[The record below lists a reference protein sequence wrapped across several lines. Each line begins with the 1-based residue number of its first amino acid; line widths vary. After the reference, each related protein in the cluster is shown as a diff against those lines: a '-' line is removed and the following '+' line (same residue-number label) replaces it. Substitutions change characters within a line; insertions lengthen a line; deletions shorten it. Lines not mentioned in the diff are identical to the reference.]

1 MPSIFAHKQPTRFN
15 EPEIPQD
22 LATKGY
28 VDGRAGDAIQ
38 YTSLGFDNNPQNNE
52 FFAMNNFGGVAA
64 EDRRQNLFPFAV
76 GGTMQKHFIS
86 IVFNTQVLTSSWQF
100 RINGADANAVI
111 SIGAGL
117 LGIFSQETD
126 DSLVEE
132 DVINY
137 QIIMD
142 NAFSIDMRVYSCRGV
157 LN

>member
-1 MPSIFAHKQPTRFN
+1 MSSFHGRTRPD
-15 EPEIPQD
+15 EPRIPQD

-86 IVFNTQVLTSSWQF
+86 IVFNTQVVTSTWQF
-100 RINGADANAVI
+100 RINSSDANAAI

-117 LGIFSQETD
+117 LGLFTQEID
-126 DSLVEE
+126 DTLAEE
-132 DVINY
+132 DLINY
-137 QIIMD
+137 QINMD
-142 NAFSIDMRVYSCRGV
+142 NAFSIDMRVFSCRGV
-157 LN
+157 LS